1 MCPGTMGKLKEQSMG
16 ANKPDVVVPRVLNEC
31 QHSQATH
38 PRGIKKLVE
47 CRAMDRDGFFKI
59 WIQCMEPLFLV
70 SKREPV
76 VERMLKFA
84 ASFTAYWDEAHE
96 DDCEH
101 FVEEYLGLLLKWADA
116 SHKSVRFRACQMIS
130 EVILKLPED
139 IPVVDELWD
148 NIISSMQR
156 RMQDKLTSVRVYA
169 ARALSRL
176 VITDDIENDRTV
188 TAYRQ
193 ALDFDQSAEVRKM
206 VVMSMPAMNVTV
218 ADMVERTADISEVVR
233 KAAYH
238 ILGTKFRI
246 QSLSIMQRALILQRG
261 LAERVPGVRAECVEM
276 LKSNWLERDC
286 EGKMISLLRYLD
298 VETHEKVGENVM
310 LELLKQDLDVAAICS
325 GGLRQFLPSD
335 SAAGDELRTYKILDA
350 ESALYWRMLCS
361 HLHTEAEAKGCDAAT
376 TGGAEAVVKAAAA
389 ADSNDYLESILPPTV
404 ADYVRLVEAHVHGG
418 PATRFA
424 ARQLLLISKLMNFI
438 DNTSRREAALLLQF
452 LLERSAVSER
462 SLDEV
467 VGDGLSLGG
476 EELWASA
483 VAELAHHVHASPG
496 EFAQVVSASLAQHAR
511 PCREGGANIMQWLH
525 CLAMTALLLENIDS
539 LHQLDGQAIEP
550 QEIQDSLLLP
560 AVKHLH
566 PEVQRA
572 GVRCLGIFCG
582 LEKVPSSRGVEQLR
596 LCLSLSDRYYV
607 QEMALRALFDLILQH
622 GATGLD
628 HALGI
633 LPDISGVP
641 HPPGPQTSHKFRSAD
656 DNSEREQSMIL
667 RLPLLELLAG
677 SFDHDDLTREED
689 EIPLKT
695 CIAAEG
701 FAKVLLQSKRFPEIG
716 VIQDGV
722 LAKLVCLYF
731 SFSTQNFARLRQCL
745 NVFFRSYCSQS
756 VNNKRAI
763 SKVFVP
769 VMRKEWPGIYGNR
782 EKSGTVL
789 AARKHAADIGR
800 FMLLLLQLPI
810 LVKEAQH
817 VGNTTTVAPRDE
829 NVIQDGDEAINEG
842 HEELA
847 IRICSE
853 VISLNAKKSMAGKTY
868 IATLCR
874 FIPLLRY
881 RASQHEEIKCLYQI
895 LPSVFENLPPGEK
908 TLLKELKETR
918 ERLKA
923 LDKSPDNVLTDE
935 QMYQIIE
942 KIGGQNAGD
951 GTKVPAVESTPL
963 KARTGRRRASN
974 NSRNS
979 SRTLTP
985 VPPSTRTLRTRPETL
1000 SRLAKTQ
1007 ALKNQ
1012 SAAKVSRKDLDSLY
1026 ESASSDLYSDTTTAS
1041 SSGSEFE
1048 VRKDSRSKAKASSKD
1063 SGGLAASN
1071 RMPRASIDSDSATSA
1086 CYNGYQSKPAGFT
1099 SVDRIVSEG
1108 EEGED
1113 EASPLQ
1119 AEKRIRQPGGVSRM
1133 RKLEMERDSP
1143 PILSHT
1149 GIEGASR
1156 EQLPGGSGA
1165 VSERPRDIRSDEA
1178 AHACTKHE
1186 SVPTRRGKSSKP
1198 RNSVECAEMGACN
1211 AAVATSSL
1219 PMAKTIPGKWNSSAQ
1234 RNMRQ
1239 TPRNGPLAPNITNK
1253 SSVLSSSFETDD
1265 GSSEFEAVTPKRLSQ
1280 VL

>member
-895 LPSVFENLPPGEK
+895 LPRYLN
-908 TLLKELKETR
+908 
-918 ERLKA
+918 
-923 LDKSPDNVLTDE
+923 
-935 QMYQIIE
+935 
-942 KIGGQNAGD
+942 
-951 GTKVPAVESTPL
+951 
-963 KARTGRRRASN
+963 
-974 NSRNS
+974 
-979 SRTLTP
+979 
-985 VPPSTRTLRTRPETL
+985 
-1000 SRLAKTQ
+1000 
-1007 ALKNQ
+1007 
-1012 SAAKVSRKDLDSLY
+1012 
-1026 ESASSDLYSDTTTAS
+1026 
-1041 SSGSEFE
+1041 
-1048 VRKDSRSKAKASSKD
+1048 
-1063 SGGLAASN
+1063 
-1071 RMPRASIDSDSATSA
+1071 
-1086 CYNGYQSKPAGFT
+1086 
-1099 SVDRIVSEG
+1099 
-1108 EEGED
+1108 
-1113 EASPLQ
+1113 
-1119 AEKRIRQPGGVSRM
+1119 IRQQKFIPYHRHYFQISVYSRIF
-1133 RKLEMERDSP
+1133 LQERR
-1143 PILSHT
+1143 H
-1149 GIEGASR
+1149 
-1156 EQLPGGSGA
+1156 
-1165 VSERPRDIRSDEA
+1165 
-1178 AHACTKHE
+1178 C
-1186 SVPTRRGKSSKP
+1186 
-1198 RNSVECAEMGACN
+1198 
-1211 AAVATSSL
+1211 
-1219 PMAKTIPGKWNSSAQ
+1219 
-1234 RNMRQ
+1234 
-1239 TPRNGPLAPNITNK
+1239 
-1253 SSVLSSSFETDD
+1253 
-1265 GSSEFEAVTPKRLSQ
+1265 
-1280 VL
+1280 